1 MAKITMTIKELQE
14 ILKKVLEMETLTIQ
28 QDKDKKFLEFEFAL
42 EEAKEKDSYIE
53 EKDSYTCSAFGKE
66 Q

>member
-14 ILKKVLEMETLTIQ
+14 ILKKVLEIETLTIQ
-28 QDKDKKFLEFEFAL
+28 QDKDKRFLEFEFAL
-42 EEAKEKDSYIE
+42 EEVK

>member
-14 ILKKVLEMETLTIQ
+14 ILKKVLEMETLTVQ

-42 EEAKEKDSYIE
+42 EEAKEKDSY
-53 EKDSYTCSAFGKE
+53 TCSAFGKE